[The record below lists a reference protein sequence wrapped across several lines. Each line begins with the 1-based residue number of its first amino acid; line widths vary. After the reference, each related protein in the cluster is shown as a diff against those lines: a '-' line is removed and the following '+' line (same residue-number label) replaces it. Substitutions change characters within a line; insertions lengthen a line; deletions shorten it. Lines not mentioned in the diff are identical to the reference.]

1 MFIELPRPLYWEGS
15 SKKDF
20 QTFPLAVQKHL
31 GMSLFI
37 VQSGRR
43 PAASK
48 PWHGLG
54 PGMFELVDDHRGD
67 TFRAVYLIR
76 IGNGVHVLHAFQK
89 KSKSGVSTPRPDI
102 SLIARRL
109 KQVQARYGPHKR
121 QP

>member
-37 VQSGRR
+37 VQSGRQ
-43 PAASK
+43 PAA
-48 PWHGLG
+48 
-54 PGMFELVDDHRGD
+54 
-67 TFRAVYLIR
+67 
-76 IGNGVHVLHAFQK
+76 
-89 KSKSGVSTPRPDI
+89 STPRPDI
-102 SLIARRL
+102 ALISRRL